1 MLNALTVDVEDWY
14 HATFLGVPESS
25 WSGCERRLS
34 RSTSRLL
41 DILAEAGVRAT
52 FFVLGCVADEM
63 PELVRAIADEGHELA
78 CHSYYHRRVSEQ
90 ARPEFVAD
98 VERCLEAI
106 NRASGVRVSGYRA
119 PAASIGPGQEWVFDV
134 LADEGFVYDSSIMP
148 ARTPLY
154 GTAAAPRFA
163 YRVANGRLFEVPL
176 STAELGRCRFPIAG
190 GVYLR
195 LLPFSLTCRGI
206 ERVNQVEGQPAVVYL
221 HPWEIDPQPPPLGRN
236 WLARW
241 SHTINKG
248 VMEERVR
255 QLLDR
260 FSFGPIVEVFDLNGR
275 RAGGGG
281 P

>member
-25 WSGCERRLS
+25 WPACERRLAQ
-34 RSTSRLL
+34 STRRVL
-41 DILAEAGVRAT
+41 DILAEAGARAT

-63 PELVRAIADEGHELA
+63 PELVGAIADGGHELA
-78 CHSYYHRRVSEQ
+78 CHSYYHRQVFGQ

-98 VERCLEAI
+98 VEQSVEAI
-106 NRASGVRVSGYRA
+106 ERASGAQVSGYRA
-119 PAASIGPGQEWVFDV
+119 PAASIGPEQAWVFDV
-134 LADEGFVYDSSIMP
+134 LADEGFVYDSSVMP

-163 YRVANGRLFEVPL
+163 HRVANGRLMEIPL
-176 STAELGRCRFPIAG
+176 STAELGRWRFPVAG

-195 LLPFSLTCRGI
+195 LLPLGLTCRAI
-206 ERVNQVEGQPAVVYL
+206 ERMNGVEGQPAVIYL
-221 HPWEIDPQPPPLGRN
+221 HPWEIDPQPPRLGRN

-241 SHTINKG
+241 SHTVNKG
-248 VMEERVR
+248 GMEKRVR
-255 QLLDR
+255 RLLDR
-260 FSFGPIVEVFDLNGR
+260 FAFGPIMEAFDLNGR
-275 RAGGGG
+275 RSGGGG

>member
-34 RSTSRLL
+34 PSTSRLL

-52 FFVLGCVADEM
+52 FFVLGCVAAEM
-63 PELVRAIADEGHELA
+63 PSLVRAIADRGHELA
-78 CHSYYHRRVSEQ
+78 CHGYYHRQVLGQ
-90 ARPEFVAD
+90 APPEFVAD
-98 VERCLEAI
+98 VERSVEAI
-106 NRASGVRVSGYRA
+106 RRATGVQVSGYRA

-134 LADEGFVYDSSIMP
+134 LVDAGFVYDSSIMP

-154 GTAAAPRFA
+154 GTAAAPRFSH
-163 YRVANGRLFEVPL
+163 RVANGRLFEIPL

-195 LLPFSLTCRGI
+195 LLPFRLTCWGI

-221 HPWEIDPQPPPLGRN
+221 HPWEIDPQPPRLGRN

-260 FSFGPIVEVFDLNGR
+260 FSFGPISEVFDLNGR
-275 RAGGGG
+275 PAGGGDV
-281 P
+281 